1 MVVVDVVGMFVV
13 VEGARVV
20 VVVRLEGFEVVGE
33 VVVVSEASLFVFL
46 LLLWVLVF
54 CVFDS
59 SSFSALRFH
68 HFLF

>member
-46 LLLWVLVF
+46 LLLRVLVF